1 MFLIKKFKKNVY
13 KFDGQNNE
21 EYSLSLKNKFLK
33 MVRINQKFNI
43 ITPDSIPYN
52 INPIFSSKESDFN
65 SKELFIIQFF
75 GYIEDEEIFSF
86 YEIMNKFF
94 IF

>member
-13 KFDGQNNE
+13 KFDGENNE
-21 EYSLSLKNKFLK
+21 EYSLSLKDKFLK
-33 MVRINQKFNI
+33 MKRINQRFNI
-43 ITPDSIPYN
+43 ITSNSIPYN

-65 SKELFIIQFF
+65 AKELFIIQFV